1 MILCSYSIFLLQL
14 SSMKSRKYVYF
25 IKFNG
30 FWSYK
35 ICCVKISISQMSDT
49 KALFLCKLF
58 TFYAVIYF
66 YFTTLIQRTLQ
77 SATRHQIS
85 FKNMRSILSLFQLQK
100 RLYNH
105 RCLFICLS
113 FCVEEKLLFILHPSS
128 FIHISSHIYVSS
140 DPFVSELGLLR

>member
-1 MILCSYSIFLLQL
+1 
-14 SSMKSRKYVYF
+14 MKSKKYVYF

-85 FKNMRSILSLFQLQK
+85 VKNMISILTLFSHK
-100 RLYNH
+100 SDSTFTNVRLLVHMSSKPLNTLKSSYFTIH
-105 RCLFICLS
+105 PPSFFI
-113 FCVEEKLLFILHPSS
+113 HPSS
-128 FIHISSHIYVSS
+128 FFIYPSFILHHSSSYLPSFC
-140 DPFVSELGLLR
+140 DF

>member
-85 FKNMRSILSLFQLQK
+85 FKKYDI
-100 RLYNH
+100 
-105 RCLFICLS
+105 
-113 FCVEEKLLFILHPSS
+113 VKLLTMALTNRTLDLANQVTKRPNLALTLTKSW
-128 FIHISSHIYVSS
+128 
-140 DPFVSELGLLR
+140 PGLTL

>member
-85 FKNMRSILSLFQLQK
+85 FKNMRSILNLFQFSQWYSVLIRIDKGWCIPKKSCWDFQIITFTVLQ
-100 RLYNH
+100 
-105 RCLFICLS
+105 S
-113 FCVEEKLLFILHPSS
+113 
-128 FIHISSHIYVSS
+128 
-140 DPFVSELGLLR
+140 